1 MAGSEE
7 QTPKL
12 TTQELVDL
20 IKIVGRTPVERD
32 TLYNIVKEYSDN

>member
-7 QTPKL
+7 QNPKL

-20 IKIVGRTPVERD
+20 IKAVGKTPVERD
-32 TLYNIVKEYSDN
+32 TLYRIVKEF